1 MQNNVFRNNGWF
13 WLSMVLVL
21 FSCAQVKPLD
31 GGEKDT
37 TPPQLISIFPEQQS
51 TRFKAS
57 TIVLAFDEYVQ
68 INDLA
73 TELVVSPPLDRMP
86 IATVKKRSVYLE
98 LQEPLE
104 ENTTYTFNFGNAI
117 SDINEGNKL
126 DLVYVISTGDYI
138 DSLKLKGT
146 VRDAWKKEPIEG
158 MRVMLY
164 RNASDTVVLK
174 KTPSYFTKVGK
185 DGTFELSYLSQGNYV
200 IAALED
206 KNANYSLEDDER
218 MSFLDTLVAPGIDD
232 STLTSVDLLAS
243 LSKPV
248 KPGLKDYK
256 VDSLGVLKMP
266 WDKRFES
273 PEVKRL
279 KDNTL
284 VQGKRNTLGDS
295 LIFVLPGMA
304 TEEEEGVIVAWRD
317 SILDSLSIPFFKEEL
332 DKNFLC
338 TAGLGK
344 KQKFDKPFKI
354 ALPPNA
360 QIKDASK
367 LFFLQ
372 DSIQVAT
379 TVFMDSAI
387 AGVAYAKGAIEKGH
401 NCTLTV
407 LPGAFGNS
415 GAGTNDTLIVKFMT
429 FDDEDLGTLLFDL
442 SGSSFTDLHRFQ
454 LVNAKGD
461 VVHEQNLSPDTKA
474 LTIKELEPADYLAY
488 VWIDENAN
496 GVWDGAVYHEKKQP
510 EKSWALGVKINVRA
524 NWEIRQKWQVN

>member
-1 MQNNVFRNNGWF
+1 MQNKVLRNSW
-13 WLSMVLVL
+13 WIWPAMVLVL

-37 TPPQLISIFPEQQS
+37 TPPQLLSIFPEQQS
-51 TRFKAS
+51 THFKAS

-146 VRDAWKKEPIEG
+146 VLDAWKKEPIEG

-174 KTPSYFTKVGK
+174 KTPSYFTKANK
-185 DGTFELSYLSQGNYV
+185 DGSFELGYLSEGSYV

-206 KNANYSLEDDER
+206 KNTNYSLEDDER
-218 MSFLDTLVAPGIDD
+218 MSFLDTLVVPGIDD
-232 STLTSVDLLAS
+232 STLMAVDLLAS
-243 LSKPV
+243 FSKPE
-248 KPGLKDYK
+248 KPTLKDYK
-256 VDSLGVLKMP
+256 VDSLGVLKLP
-266 WDKRFES
+266 WDRRFDFPS
-273 PEVKRL
+273 VTRL

-284 VQGKRNTLGDS
+284 IKGKRNTDGDS
-295 LIFVLPGMA
+295 LIYVLPGSA
-304 TEEEEGVIVAWRD
+304 TEAEEAVIVAWRD
-317 SILDSLSIPFFKEEL
+317 SVLDSLSIPFFKEEL

-338 TAGLGK
+338 KAGLGK

-360 QIKDASK
+360 QIKDSSK

-379 TVFMDSAI
+379 TVFMDSVI

-401 NCTLTV
+401 NCTLTI
-407 LPGAFGNS
+407 LPGAFGNA
-415 GAGTNDTLIVKFMT
+415 GEGTNDTLNLKFMT
-429 FDDEDLGTLLFDL
+429 FDDEDLGTLIFDL
-442 SGSSFTDLHRFQ
+442 SGSNFTNNHRFQ
-454 LVNAKGD
+454 LVNAKGE
-461 VVHEQNLSPDTKA
+461 VVHEQLLNSDLQS
-474 LTIKELEPADYLAY
+474 LTIRELEPAEYLAY
-488 VWIDENAN
+488 VWLDENAN
-496 GVWDGAVYHEKKQP
+496 GAWDGAVYHEKVQP
-510 EKSWALGVKINVRA
+510 EKSWALGIKINVRA
-524 NWEIRQKWQVN
+524 NWEIRQKWAVN